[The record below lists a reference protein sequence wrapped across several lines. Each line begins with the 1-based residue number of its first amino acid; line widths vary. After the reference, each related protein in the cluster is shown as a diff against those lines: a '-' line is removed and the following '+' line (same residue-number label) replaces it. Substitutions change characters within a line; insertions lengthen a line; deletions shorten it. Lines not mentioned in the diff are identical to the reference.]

1 MSYSV
6 SITDIQQITHDV
18 KQFTFQKPEGYEF
31 EPGQATEVAI
41 KKEEWKDEKRPFTF
55 TSLDE
60 DPELQFTIKIYDD
73 HDGVTEQIG
82 KLQTGDELIIDDPW
96 GTINYKGKGVFIA
109 GGAGVTPFIAIM
121 RKLYK
126 DGNLKG
132 NRLIFSNSSEDD
144 IILREEFETMLG
156 DDFLNTLPEQDHH
169 PKYLTERIDKD
180 FLVEHIND
188 FDQQFYVCGPP
199 EMVDDIN
206 AHLKELGADP
216 DGLVFEE

>member
-18 KQFTFQKPEGYEF
+18 KEFTFQKPEGYEF

-109 GGAGVTPFIAIM
+109 GGAGVTPFIAII

>member
-1 MSYSV
+1 
-6 SITDIQQITHDV
+6 
-18 KQFTFQKPEGYEF
+18 
-31 EPGQATEVAI
+31 
-41 KKEEWKDEKRPFTF
+41 
-55 TSLDE
+55 
-60 DPELQFTIKIYDD
+60 
-73 HDGVTEQIG
+73 VTEQIG

-109 GGAGVTPFIAIM
+109 GGAGVTPFIAII

-132 NRLIFSNSSEDD
+132 NRLIFSNSSEND

-169 PKYLTERIDKD
+169 PKYLTERIDEN
-180 FLVEHIND
+180 FLAEHIND

>member
-18 KQFTFQKPEGYEF
+18 KEFTFQKPEGYEF

>member
-1 MSYSV
+1 MSYTLQ
-6 SITDIQQITHDV
+6 INDIQQITHDV
-18 KQFTFQKPEGYEF
+18 KQFDLKKPEGF
-31 EPGQATEVAI
+31 NFDPGQATEVSI
-41 KKEEWKDEKRPFTF
+41 NKEEWKDEKRPFTF

>member
-18 KQFTFQKPEGYEF
+18 KEFTFQKPEGYEF

-109 GGAGVTPFIAIM
+109 GGAGVTPFIAII

-132 NRLIFSNSSEDD
+132 NRLIFSNSSEND

-169 PKYLTERIDKD
+169 PKYLTERIDEN
-180 FLVEHIND
+180 FLAEHIND

>member
-1 MSYSV
+1 MSYTLQ
-6 SITDIQQITHDV
+6 INDIQQITHDV
-18 KQFTFQKPEGYEF
+18 KQFDLEKPEGFNF
-31 EPGQATEVAI
+31 EPGQATEVSI
-41 KKEEWKDEKRPFTF
+41 NKDGWRDEKRPFTF
-55 TSLDE
+55 TSLNE
-60 DPELQFTIKIYDD
+60 DPELQFTIKVYDD

-109 GGAGVTPFIAIM
+109 GGAGVTPFIAIL

-144 IILREEFETMLG
+144 IILKEEFKTMLG

-169 PKYLTERIDKD
+169 PEYLTERIDKD
-180 FLVEHIND
+180 FLAEHIND
-188 FDQQFYVCGPP
+188 FDQQFYVCGPQ
-199 EMVDDIN
+199 
-206 AHLKELGADP
+206 KWWTTSTRT
-216 DGLVFEE
+216 

>member
-31 EPGQATEVAI
+31 EPGQATEVAK